1 MAIDPTT
8 GTDSGS
14 STNGVQDLV
23 NSISN
28 ISNPFGG
35 PSTGKW
41 NIQRCLFQQLSKGIV
56 SKSIVLFYET
66 PGAKGNLK
74 GTIDENYTSKTF
86 LSDVNDKGGRRIA
99 RYKYPYKDGQ
109 ALSDLGRMAESFTF
123 NLKFGGLQY
132 QTRFN
137 DFITNVAKYNG
148 DAQLV
153 HPIRGI
159 IPVKFVDWNFV
170 HTNDEWNFVTIKA
183 VFEEDNSVIL
193 KQINKGGGQQQASV
207 SIDQSIRNGLSKLS
221 TYQAAVQSAISDA
234 TAILKLPGA
243 IQSALKQRLS
253 SITGAI
259 AGFQAQLAA
268 TFSSNSSLNRVN
280 AQAAQVGSNIL
291 NINSG
296 TVNNTTTSN
305 NNGTA
310 TTSTL
315 PPVFQSGFD
324 PTTDSLI
331 SSQLSSFINANQVTT
346 QQAVF
351 TANQIRST
359 ISTAISEAETN
370 LGIYSFDTIYA
381 YRQMAVMVQEITE
394 SCVSSVT
401 PEIVN
406 YTLPVPMSLRQIAFA
421 NNLDPDR
428 GNDIEAL
435 NPYIQSVNRVEA
447 GTVVLVPAS

>member
-1 MAIDPTT
+1 MALDPST
-8 GTDSGS
+8 GAEAQ

-28 ISNPFGG
+28 ISNPYGG

-56 SKSIVLFYET
+56 AKSVVLFYET
-66 PGAKGNLK
+66 PGASGNKAL
-74 GTIDENYTSKTF
+74 GEISENYQSKTF

-109 ALSDLGRMAESFTF
+109 ALADLGRMAEIFSM

-137 DFITNVAKYNG
+137 DFIANVAKYNG

-159 IPVKFVDWNFV
+159 IPVKFVDWNYV
-170 HTNDEWNFVTIKA
+170 HTSDEWNFVTIKA

-193 KQINKGGGQQQASV
+193 QQINKGGGQQKASV

-221 TYQAAVQSAISDA
+221 TYQAAIQGAISDA

-243 IQSALKQRLS
+243 IQSALKLRLS
-253 SITGAI
+253 SLTNSI

-280 AQAAQVGSNIL
+280 AQAGQVGGNIL

-296 TVNNTTTSN
+296 TVSNSTTSN

-310 TTSTL
+310 TTATL
-315 PPVFQSGFD
+315 PPVFQAGFD
-324 PTTDSLI
+324 PSTDALI
-331 SSQLSSFINANQVTT
+331 SSQLSSFVNASQVTT
-346 QQAVF
+346 QQAVY
-351 TANQIRST
+351 TANSIRAT
-359 ISTAISEAETN
+359 ISTAIAEAETN
-370 LGIYSFDTIYA
+370 LGIYSFDTIFN

-394 SCVSSVT
+394 ACVSSVT
-401 PEIVN
+401 PQIIS
-406 YTLPVPMSLRQIAFA
+406 YTVLVPMSLRQIAFA